1 MNRSIPGIV
10 LLVVGIALAG
20 SAGATYHTFRISE
33 IFSSAD
39 GKIQF
44 VELVESA
51 PEDPYYGGGLGNGQ
65 NLWAGH
71 KLTSSNGTS
80 VNSFTFPSN
89 LPSALTAQRNVLVG
103 TQSFA
108 ALGKVTPD
116 YVVPDN
122 FLFLTNGAIDYASVD
137 SVHYAS
143 LPTDGTSSIDRTG
156 GVQLNSPT
164 NFAGQSA
171 TIALAAAGGV
181 VEFYNGGLN
190 HFFLT
195 ADPVEA
201 ASIDAGGSGPGWTR
215 TGNTFKSGG
224 PNAVCRFYGVQAAGG
239 PNGHFYTA
247 DADECAQVRND
258 AGWHFESL
266 DFSITPA
273 AAGGVCAAGMT
284 PVYRAYN
291 GRFAQHDS
299 NHRITSNF
307 SAYQAQVAA
316 GWIGEGVVMCAQP

>member
-1 MNRSIPGIV
+1 MSRHV
-10 LLVVGIALAG
+10 LAVIALAAGLALAG
-20 SAGATYHTFRISE
+20 SARASYHTFQINE

-39 GKIQF
+39 GKVQF
-44 VELVESA
+44 VELVEVA
-51 PEDPYYGGGLGNGQ
+51 PEDPYYGGSLGNGQ
-65 NLWAGH
+65 NFWAGN
-71 KLTSSNGTS
+71 KLTTSNGSTT
-80 VNSFTFPSN
+80 NSFTFPAN
-89 LPSALTAQRNVLVG
+89 LPSSLTSQRSVLVA

-122 FLFLTNGAIDYASVD
+122 FLFLANGTVDYASVD
-137 SVHYAS
+137 TVHYAS

-156 GVQLNSPT
+156 AVQMNSPT
-164 NFAGQSA
+164 NFAGLSA
-171 TIALAAAGGV
+171 TIAIAVSGV
-181 VEFYNGGLN
+181 VEFYNTGLN

-215 TGNTFKSGG
+215 TGNFFKSGG
-224 PNAVCRFYGVQAAGG
+224 PNPVCRFYGVQAAGG

-247 DADECAQVRND
+247 DADECAQVKND
-258 AGWHFESL
+258 PGWHFESL

-273 AAGGVCAAGMT
+273 APGGVCAAGMV

-299 NHRITSNF
+299 NHRITANF
-307 SAYQAQVAA
+307 AAYQAQLAA
-316 GWIGEGVVMCAQP
+316 GWTGEGVVMCAQP